1 MPFICFMRLY
11 TYCNDAAVSGNTQ
24 KRSERLSKLTQKSGY
39 NGETSTFVESDVD
52 RTHHIFAKY

>member
-1 MPFICFMRLY
+1 MRLY